1 MTPKKTLNSN
11 MRIVGVAGLILTAFL
26 LYWIPASIYI
36 AGKKAKELSTR
47 QGFQNIKNEVTGAAH
62 FMATDKYFRQEFHR
76 EFRGTYIIIGLVFV
90 ALIGTA
96 LGLG

>member
-47 QGFQNIKNEVTGAAH
+47 QGLQNIKNEVTGAAH

>member
-1 MTPKKTLNSN
+1 

-26 LYWIPASIYI
+26 IYWIPASIYI
-36 AGKKAKELSTR
+36 AGQKAKQLGSREGR
-47 QGFQNIKNEVTGAAH
+47 QEIKNEITGAAH
-62 FMATDKYFRQEFHR
+62 FMATDEYFRQEFHR
-76 EFRGTYIIIGLVFV
+76 EFRGTYIAIGLVFV

>member
-1 MTPKKTLNSN
+1 
-11 MRIVGVAGLILTAFL
+11 MRVVGVAGLILTAFL

-36 AGKKAKELSTR
+36 SGQKAKQLGSKQSR
-47 QGFQNIKNEVTGAAH
+47 QEIKNEITDAVH

>member
-1 MTPKKTLNSN
+1 
-11 MRIVGVAGLILTAFL
+11 MRVVGVAGLILTAFL
-26 LYWIPASIYI
+26 IYWIPASIYI
-36 AGKKAKELSTR
+36 ASKKAKQLSSKQGR
-47 QGFQNIKNEVTGAAH
+47 QEIKNEVIGAAQ

-76 EFRGTYIIIGLVFV
+76 EFRGTYIVIGLVFI